1 MLQRLF
7 LAHPRSVGEGYAEHF
22 GIAWRF
28 GLTMLKG
35 GLGALI
41 HAVVPA
47 LCTTTGSDAL
57 SRLNALLEEHRQSK
71 VEAAAPH
78 HAA

>member
-1 MLQRLF
+1 MLPRPLQALF
-7 LAHPRSVGEGYAEHF
+7 IAHPRSVDESYSEHF
-22 GIAWRF
+22 GVAWRF

-41 HAVVPA
+41 HALVPA

-57 SRLNALLEEHRQSK
+57 ARLNALLEDHRRSK
-71 VEAAAPH
+71 VVE
-78 HAA
+78 

>member
-7 LAHPRSVGEGYAEHF
+7 LAHPRSVGESYAEHF
-22 GIAWRF
+22 GIAWPF
-28 GLTMLKG
+28 GLIMLKG

-41 HAVVPA
+41 HATIPA

-57 SRLNALLEEHRQSK
+57 ARLNALLDEHRQTK
-71 VEAAAPH
+71 ADAAE
-78 HAA
+78 

>member
-7 LAHPRSVGEGYAEHF
+7 LAHPRSADESYPEHF

-28 GLTMLKG
+28 GLTMLRG
-35 GLGALI
+35 GLGALV
-41 HAVVPA
+41 HALIPA

-57 SRLNALLEEHRQSK
+57 AQLNALLDAHRQGK
-71 VEAAAPH
+71 ARDH
-78 HAA
+78 LT

>member
-7 LAHPRSVGEGYAEHF
+7 LAHPRSVNESYPEHF

-28 GLTMLKG
+28 GLTMLRG
-35 GLGALI
+35 GLGALV
-41 HAVVPA
+41 HALIPA

-57 SRLNALLEEHRQSK
+57 AQLNALLDAHRQGKSRD
-71 VEAAAPH
+71 H
-78 HAA
+78 LT

>member
-7 LAHPRSVGEGYAEHF
+7 LAHPRSVDESYCEHF
-22 GIAWRF
+22 AIAWHF

-35 GLGALI
+35 GLGALV
-41 HAVVPA
+41 HALIPA

-57 SRLNALLEEHRQSK
+57 RRLNALLEGHRQSK
-71 VEAAAPH
+71 IAE
-78 HAA
+78 

>member
-7 LAHPRSVGEGYAEHF
+7 LAHPRSVDESYSEHF
-22 GIAWRF
+22 GVAWRF

-35 GLGALI
+35 GLGALV
-41 HAVVPA
+41 HALIPA

-57 SRLNALLEEHRQSK
+57 ARLNALLEAHRQNK
-71 VEAAAPH
+71 IVR
-78 HAA
+78 